1 MRLTIWFLLLAIFPI
16 LVIGVSIKKDMTH
29 TLLLNEAN
37 MRGDI
42 VENIKHVADR
52 FNDHQAIDFLKRI
65 KQNVKG
71 ETFFVDTNGN
81 YAFSLDSN
89 KTGTS
94 ISNDYSKNIVEA
106 ILTQKNGTL
115 TDIDNER
122 SFAFGQVKIQ
132 NIDLIIVTISNPQKI
147 KALLTNLST
156 EINQKLI
163 IGILIISLSLIG
175 IMWMIIQSPLK
186 DVQQTI
192 DKITEGE
199 FDVRVNTEH
208 LIDEI
213 KSLGFALNTMANKIT
228 TSEKRFRE
236 MAELLPQTLFESD
249 VNGKLTYANPIAFK
263 LFGYTAEDFNKGI
276 NVVTFVHPDDRSRA
290 IENIKRIISGEN
302 VRGSEYLAIRKDG
315 SSFPIIIYTTVFEEN
330 EITIGL
336 RGILI
341 DITNLKE
348 AEQSIKASEEKFRSI
363 VQGLTDM
370 IFILSAE
377 GRITFITPSVTRIS
391 GFTEQEMLG
400 KSPLILF
407 IRRMLNWR

>member
-29 TLLLNEAN
+29 TLLLNEAS
-37 MRGDI
+37 MRSDI

-52 FNDHQAIDFLKRI
+52 FNDRQAIDFLKRI

-94 ISNDYSKNIVEA
+94 ISNDYSKNIVET
-106 ILTQKNGTL
+106 IITEKNGKL

-132 NIDLIIVTISNPQKI
+132 NIDLIIVTISNPQKV

-156 EINQKLI
+156 EINQKLL

-175 IMWMIIQSPLK
+175 IMWMLIQLPLK

-199 FDVRVNTEH
+199 FDVRVNTEN

-213 KSLGFALNTMANKIT
+213 KSLGSALNTMANKIT
-228 TSEKRFRE
+228 SSEKRFRE
-236 MAELLPQTLFESD
+236 MAELLPQTLFEVD
-249 VNGKLTYANPIAFK
+249 NIGRLTYANPIAFE
-263 LFGYTAEDFNKGI
+263 LFGYSRKDFEAGI
-276 NVVTFVHPDDRSRA
+276 NIIKLIHPDDHTRA
-290 IENIKRIISGEN
+290 IENINKIYKGALLG
-302 VRGSEYLAIRKDG
+302 GSEYIAVKKDG
-315 SSFPIIIYTTVFEEN
+315 TQFPTVIYTARQEEYGN
-330 EITIGL
+330 LIGL
-336 RGILI
+336 RGILL
-341 DITNLKE
+341 DISNVKQ
-348 AEQSIKASEEKFRSI
+348 AEESIKASEEKFKSI

-370 IFILSAE
+370 IFIVNAE
-377 GRITFITPSVTRIS
+377 GMISFITPSVTRIT
-391 GFTEQEMLG
+391 GFTEDEMIG
-400 KSPLILF
+400 NSPLEF
-407 IRRMLNWR
+407 IHA